1 MRENIMLGMEASSFA
16 KRHATD
22 HAALAEDPLLEAIV
36 RYRLGMANFVS
47 NAPDDLALSD
57 AFAEKTYRPERRV
70 LVAWDKP
77 ATTFAGAVSAL
88 KMAKD
93 ADLNDDS
100 EVVSAMVKAS
110 LAYFESVR

>member
-1 MRENIMLGMEASSFA
+1 MLGMEASSFA
-16 KRHATD
+16 ERHSMD

-36 RYRLGMANFVS
+36 RYRQGMSDFAA
-47 NAPDDLALSD
+47 NAPDDLALAD
-57 AFAEKTYRPERRV
+57 AFAEKSYRPARRI
-70 LVAWDKP
+70 LVAWSKP
-77 ATTFAGAVSAL
+77 AVTFVGAVSAL